1 VKIVTVKRTAETE
14 VEILGK
20 NKTNKKKRKK
30 KNKDATPTQ
39 ECLPD
44 MGEQPLLKVGTF
56 DESSIIVESTP
67 SGQQV
72 KVSETNQELVTS
84 QDKEVVPEKN
94 LSQEITMIPK
104 SLSLK

>member
-44 MGEQPLLKVGTF
+44 MGEH

-67 SGQQV
+67 PGQQV